1 MLPLAQSTTG
11 SLLLPFLRSKGV
23 TALYPIGL
31 GVTEVFLVVL
41 WMRTVV
47 LSAASLG
54 DASSMQEF
62 SGAPRGR
69 GGRQDSNRGRF
80 SNRSQANEG
89 AGRNKGRADQGSW
102 RTSAGLSRGEESRD
116 GRDMTQGLGDGGFR
130 GQPQQHAQQ
139 RGGAGPNMRE
149 TTGVLG
155 TGEANF

>member
-1 MLPLAQSTTG
+1 MH
-11 SLLLPFLRSKGV
+11 
-23 TALYPIGL
+23 
-31 GVTEVFLVVL
+31 
-41 WMRTVV
+41 TVV

-54 DASSMQEF
+54 DVSSMQES

-80 SNRSQANEG
+80 SNRSQTNEG

-102 RTSAGLSRGEESRD
+102 RTSAGPGRGEESSG
-116 GRDMTQGLGDGGFR
+116 GRDITQGLGDGGFR